1 MLEFIGR
8 RLLIAIPTILLVSL
22 LVFSMLHMVPGD
34 PAEVYLGSEPSTP
47 ETLARI
53 REEMGLNR
61 PIHVQYLSY
70 MGGVLRGD
78 FGRSLHYQRSVGDQ
92 IRRAIPSTLEL
103 TLAAMA
109 IAVAIGITLGV
120 TAAIHHNTWI
130 DSLAM
135 GFALIGLSMPIFW
148 SSLVLIMVF
157 SIQLQWFPA
166 IGHGGI
172 ERLVLPATALGV
184 ISASVLARLV
194 RSSMLEVL
202 GQDYIRTAVAK
213 GSSRRK
219 VVYGHALK
227 NAMIPTVTVLGLQFG
242 NLLSGTVISETI
254 FSRLGI
260 GKLYVDSLLL
270 KDFPTV
276 QGVTLF
282 VAAVYVLV
290 NLLVDI
296 SYAFID
302 PRIRYD

>member
-1 MLEFIGR
+1 MLEFLAK
-8 RLLIAIPTILLVSL
+8 RLAISIPTIVLVSVA
-22 LVFSMLHMVPGD
+22 VFLMLHFVPGD
-34 PAEVYLGSEPSTP
+34 PAAVFLGAEPSTP
-47 ETLARI
+47 ERLAEVRTQ
-53 REEMGLNR
+53 MGLDR
-61 PIHVQYLSY
+61 PLHVQYLSY

-78 FGRSLHYQRSVGDQ
+78 FGRSLHYNRTVTDQ
-92 IRRAIPSTLEL
+92 IVRALPSTLEL

-109 IAVAIGITLGV
+109 IATIIGFALGI

-130 DSLAM
+130 DSVAM

-166 IGHGGI
+166 IGQGGI

-184 ISASVLARLV
+184 ISASVLARMV

-202 GQDYIRTAVAK
+202 SQDYIRTAVAK
-213 GSSRRK
+213 GASRRN
-219 VVYGHALK
+219 VIYGHALK
-227 NAMIPTVTVLGLQFG
+227 NALIPTITILGLQFG

-260 GKLYVDSLLL
+260 GKLYIDSLLL

-282 VAAVYVLV
+282 IAAAYVLV
-290 NLLVDI
+290 NLLVDV